1 MLNSL
6 KMCNSYDVGY
16 IRDSLRKL
24 RSGDTADMSKFTD
37 YVEMLWVFSNLSH
50 RDYLFLQALV
60 EQIVHGRKYRIDN
73 SEYNKRKSYHPITSE
88 DWLKYFSVAE
98 NVLKALGTNNC

>member
-37 YVEMLWVFSNLSH
+37 YVEMLWVFGNLSH

-60 EQIVHGRKYRIDN
+60 EQIVHGRKYRMEH
-73 SEYNKRKSYHPITSE
+73 SEYNNRKSYVTSK
-88 DWLKYFSVAE
+88 DILKCFSVAE
-98 NVLKALGTNNC
+98 NVLKVLGTNNC